1 MLTALA
7 LSGHLAY
14 VALCSSPTAL
24 ALGGG
29 GGEADEKCFHGGL
42 NLLSAGRGGGGGE
55 WSKSRPGF
63 VSVVLSSS
71 TVKQCSSC

>member
-29 GGEADEKCFHGGL
+29 GEADEKCFHGGL
-42 NLLSAGRGGGGGE
+42 NPLSAGRGGGE
-55 WSKSRPGF
+55 WSKSRPG
-63 VSVVLSSS
+63 L
-71 TVKQCSSC
+71 CL